1 MKTATALPSKR
12 PDRTVFSARAN
23 NVAKGLIGIAAL
35 LALTACNL
43 QVDAAPGAEAKAQAP
58 LPQVSVAKVR
68 HESITE
74 WDEFTGRLEA
84 TETVVLRP
92 RVSGYI
98 DKVVLQEGALVKQG
112 DLLFTI
118 DARPYQAEVN
128 RLQAELKAAK
138 SRLALASSDLDRA
151 QSLKSQNAISV
162 EQVDNRE
169 AGRDQASAQLEATA
183 AALAIAQ
190 LNLDYTQVK
199 APISGRVSRALITE
213 GNYVNA
219 GQSELT
225 TLVSTEQVY
234 AYFDADEQTFLKYR
248 ATYQEQAQSD
258 INTPVFLRLA
268 NESEYTHQ
276 GYVDFID
283 NQVNPQTGTI
293 RARAVFSNLNHQF
306 TPGLFA
312 RIKLAATP
320 VYDAILIS
328 DRAIGTDLSNKFAL
342 VLTEDQRVEYRGI
355 ELGPKL
361 DDMRIVRSGLK
372 PGESIVVNGL
382 QRVRPGTQ
390 VNPEVVEM
398 FTAESLARLHSQ
410 LQVVDTVAAS
420 EAAALTAKR
429 NALEDSA
436 IVEPRG

>member
-1 MKTATALPSKR
+1 MNTATAFSSKR
-12 PDRTVFSARAN
+12 LGRTVSRAQ
-23 NVAKGLIGIAAL
+23 KGLLGLFSL
-35 LALTACNL
+35 LAVTACS
-43 QVDAAPGAEAKAQAP
+43 VDADSQSQQQTPSQPP
-58 LPQVSVAKVR
+58 LPVVSVAKVM

-98 DKVVLQEGALVKQG
+98 DKVVLEEGALVQQG
-112 DLLFTI
+112 DLLFAI
-118 DARPYQAEVN
+118 DDRPYQAEVN
-128 RLQAELKAAK
+128 RLRAELKAAK
-138 SRLALASSDLDRA
+138 SRLALADSDLTRA
-151 QSLKSQNAISV
+151 QSLQSQNAISV

-169 AGRDQASAQLEATA
+169 AGRDQASAQVEATA

-213 GNYVNA
+213 GNYVSA

-234 AYFDADEQTFLKYR
+234 AYFDADEQTFLKYK
-248 ATYQEQAQSD
+248 AKTAKQAVNQTQAK
-258 INTPVFLRLA
+258 TPVFLRLV
-268 NESEYTHQ
+268 NEDQYTHQ

-293 RARAVFSNLNHQF
+293 RARAVFVNLDQQF

-320 VYDAILIS
+320 RYDAILIS
-328 DRAIGTDLSNKFAL
+328 DRAIGTDLNNKFAL

-372 PGESIVVNGL
+372 PGDSIVVNGL
-382 QRVRPGTQ
+382 QRVRPGSQ
-390 VNPEVVEM
+390 VNAETVGM
-398 FTAESLARLHSQ
+398 FSDESLARLHSQ
-410 LQVVDTVAAS
+410 LQVVEPESTT
-420 EAAALTAKR
+420 LTAER
-429 NALEDSA
+429 TSEIDATT
-436 IVEPRG
+436 IEPRG